1 MLRALQNHSAPF
13 RWILAHRAGKN
24 GFQLSARYG
33 ARRLWHEAP
42 ESVAHVPEDKR
53 ELSIGRPALNCSET
67 SSPLDTYL
75 RELAMAGI
83 VNNPERPY
91 DLSSV
96 GERLTML
103 RERERRWKYLDWI
116 SRTRLATP
124 AITSSPTCVH
134 GGVVYLN
141 NEDAKED
148 IIGLHSASLP
158 SNATNDV
165 KWTEINLGKTI
176 LISTLAIEH
185 DLLVCLTSCAQ

>member
-1 MLRALQNHSAPF
+1 
-13 RWILAHRAGKN
+13 
-24 GFQLSARYG
+24 
-33 ARRLWHEAP
+33 
-42 ESVAHVPEDKR
+42 
-53 ELSIGRPALNCSET
+53 
-67 SSPLDTYL
+67 
-75 RELAMAGI
+75 MAGM

-96 GERLTML
+96 DERLTML
-103 RERERRWKYLDWI
+103 RERERRWKNLDWI

-124 AITSSPTCVH
+124 TITSSPTCVH

-158 SNATNDV
+158 SNATDDV